1 MEETRVCSAC
11 GEERPITDYHSA
23 GTKNGK
29 RYRRKKCRDC
39 YRLVKKKY
47 RDRKS
52 NWLKRYKE
60 SLACSSC
67 GYSKNTHDNF
77 SHRALEFHHHNDD
90 KEFNVSEGVFIGY
103 SQEKI
108 IKEINKCTVL
118 CSRCH
123 AEKHDNQNDKTK

>member
-1 MEETRVCSAC
+1 MEETRVCNTC
-11 GEERPITDYHSA
+11 GIEKPISEYHSA
-23 GTKNGK
+23 GVKNGK

-39 YRLVKKKY
+39 YRLVKKHY

-52 NWLKRYKE
+52 DWLKRYKE

-67 GYSKNTHDNF
+67 GYSKETHDNF
-77 SHRALEFHHHNDD
+77 SYRALEFHHHNDD
-90 KEFNVSEGVFIGY
+90 KLFNVSEGVFIGY

-108 IKEINKCTVL
+108 IAEINKCTVL

-123 AEKHDNQNDKTK
+123 AEKHDNQDDKTK